1 MMLPK
6 NAPGPA
12 IAETTLSP
20 ELYTKV
26 RRLHFKT
33 RYLANDIFAGQYVS
47 AFKGKGME
55 FAEVREYAPGDD
67 VRDIDWNVT
76 ARFGSPFVKMYC
88 QERELT
94 VLLAVDCSASNL
106 FGSKNRFKMEA
117 AAQVAGLLSFV
128 AIRTN
133 DKVGALFFSKGVDRF
148 IPPRKGAG
156 HVWRLIKEIFTH
168 QAADRGTNIAK
179 ALEYINRVVRRHCI
193 VFMISDF
200 LVPLPD
206 KRLEVALSLCA
217 KKHDVTIIKVNDPR
231 ERELPDSGFFR
242 LVDPETGRH
251 IAADFSDRGLKAKWR
266 NLMDT
271 QDEALARLLAAN
283 RAGLVSISTDG
294 PTVEPLAAYFRG
306 REGRR

>member
-1 MMLPK
+1 M
-6 NAPGPA
+6 
-12 IAETTLSP
+12 LSP

-106 FGSKNRFKMEA
+106 FGSKNRFKMEVS
-117 AAQVAGLLSFV
+117 AQVAGLLSFV

-133 DKVGALFFSKGVDRF
+133 DKVGALFFSRGVDRF

-168 QAADRGTNIAK
+168 QAADRGTDLAG
-179 ALEYINRVVRRHCI
+179 ALEYINRVVRRHSI
-193 VFMISDF
+193 VFLISDF
-200 LVPLPD
+200 LVPMPD

-217 KKHDVTIIKVNDPR
+217 RKHDVTAIRVHDPR
-231 ERELPDSGFFR
+231 ERELPNSGLFW
-242 LVDPETGRH
+242 LKDPETDRR
-251 IAADFSDRGLKAKWR
+251 IAADFSDQGLRARWR
-266 NLMDT
+266 EQVLA
-271 QDEALARLLAAN
+271 QDVALARLLAVN
-283 RAGLVSISTDG
+283 RVGLVSMSTEG